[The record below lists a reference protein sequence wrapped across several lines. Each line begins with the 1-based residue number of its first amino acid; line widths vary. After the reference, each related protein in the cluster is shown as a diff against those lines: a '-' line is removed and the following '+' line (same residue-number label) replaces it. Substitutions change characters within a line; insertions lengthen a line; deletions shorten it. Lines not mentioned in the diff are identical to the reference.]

1 MSNKYGQVYQAYDIV
16 TIVSLLSD
24 YQALTCQNLNDIAG
38 MTLAPMSGM
47 ARNITYIQRQLRAGK
62 TPESLGAI
70 ICGQGVQKAA
80 YRIPGSIYVIKEMSD
95 GGYRDGSD
103 KPPKGIKKYGA
114 RAAIKF
120 RAGKWSFQEYV
131 TPICKLSYEERDS
144 HSDALK
150 RHRDMYNSDLGDLH
164 EGNVGIAKNG
174 DLVVFDW

>member
-1 MSNKYGQVYQAYDIV
+1 MISY
-16 TIVSLLSD
+16 
-24 YQALTCQNLNDIAG
+24 G
-38 MTLAPMSGM
+38 MTFAYVWGM

-70 ICGQGVQKAA
+70 VCGQGVQKAA
-80 YRIPGSIYVIKEMSD
+80 YRIPGSIYVIKEMAD

-103 KPPKGIKKYGA
+103 KPPKRIKHYGA

-131 TPICKLSYEERDS
+131 TPICKMSFEDKQK
-144 HSDALK
+144 HVDALN
-150 RHRDMYNSDLGDLH
+150 RHEKMYNEHFADLH
-164 EGNVGIAKNG
+164 SGNVGIAKNG